1 MTIRDECLSSVSP
14 LGIVFPGRQRQNV
27 GPGSALSTPT
37 LPCRGQD
44 VLHPGGPCGQRTLPS
59 YGRLKGPREV
69 GPRPLPL
76 TLGGLRGEDR
86 RTGKASE
93 SEGSHARTQP
103 RTLPRS
109 PSPAP
114 SCEAERE
121 AKKQSPRSPGVT
133 CRLWVSV
140 FMSQL
145 PGEEGMGACGASTR
159 LAPPRRPGA
168 QGGPRQDQRPGAEEP
183 VPGGCRGSGLQE
195 GRGQEGD
202 SDAGLAPTTRSAR
215 PRPRTVIYDLTEPP
229 PAPRYGANVRPDR
242 RQRGLAAQG
251 GRRGA
256 RLWDRCPHQRVRR
269 KRLQSLEGEPKGTCK
284 AECDGLPEQRG
295 RRGFLSA

>member
-1 MTIRDECLSSVSP
+1 MAAATISDERLSSVSP

-44 VLHPGGPCGQRTLPS
+44 VLHPGGPCGERALPS

-103 RTLPRS
+103 RTLLRS

-168 QGGPRQDQRPGAEEP
+168 QGGPRQDQRLGAEEP
-183 VPGGCRGSGLQE
+183 VPGGCRGSGLQKE
-195 GRGQEGD
+195 
-202 SDAGLAPTTRSAR
+202 
-215 PRPRTVIYDLTEPP
+215 
-229 PAPRYGANVRPDR
+229 
-242 RQRGLAAQG
+242 G
-251 GRRGA
+251 GRRETQTLALLLLQGQRDRGPA
-256 RLWDRCPHQRVRR
+256 R
-269 KRLQSLEGEPKGTCK
+269 
-284 AECDGLPEQRG
+284 
-295 RRGFLSA
+295 

>member
-1 MTIRDECLSSVSP
+1 MSAPWASCSRGASGKT
-14 LGIVFPGRQRQNV
+14 V

-44 VLHPGGPCGQRTLPS
+44 VLHPGGPCGQRALPS

-109 PSPAP
+109 PSLAP
-114 SCEAERE
+114 SCETECE
-121 AKKQSPRSPGVT
+121 AKKQSPRSPGVA

-159 LAPPRRPGA
+159 LAPR
-168 QGGPRQDQRPGAEEP
+168 ET
-183 VPGGCRGSGLQE
+183 PGGTGRAPTGPASR
-195 GRGQEGD
+195 GRGA
-202 SDAGLAPTTRSAR
+202 SPWWL
-215 PRPRTVIYDLTEPP
+215 
-229 PAPRYGANVRPDR
+229 
-242 RQRGLAAQG
+242 
-251 GRRGA
+251 
-256 RLWDRCPHQRVRR
+256 QRVRAAGR
-269 KRLQSLEGEPKGTCK
+269 KGAGGRL
-284 AECDGLPEQRG
+284 
-295 RRGFLSA
+295 RRWPCSYYKVSETAAPHGDL